1 MPEWDEL
8 LGQPVVAKWREL
20 GYGGEVRGT
29 LARDDHRWF
38 VVDEDGDR
46 FFLTLSDK
54 VEGVG
59 A

>member
-1 MPEWDEL
+1 M
-8 LGQPVVAKWREL
+8 VAKWREL